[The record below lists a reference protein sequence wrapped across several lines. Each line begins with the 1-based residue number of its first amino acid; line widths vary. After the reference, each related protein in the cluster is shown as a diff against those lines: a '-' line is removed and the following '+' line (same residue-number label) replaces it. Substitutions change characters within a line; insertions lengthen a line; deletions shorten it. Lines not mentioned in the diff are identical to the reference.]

1 MMDAAEEL
9 KKALA
14 NYMKIRNRPDWP
26 EHGATH
32 RLVGLV
38 EENLPSLLAELE
50 ELRPMQF
57 NPEQRETSRHD
68 QMTLGQLVDELAKL
82 REIMPVVFDDGS
94 HPRTLNSYRGYY
106 AQLALSPGR
115 GVDPWSTAN
124 WHEFLSDA
132 EGAVFEGYK
141 GGNYR
146 MTRDTPLWCAGWGD
160 ATGVMIVGTKV
171 TGDGFVIETWKEE
184 EDQP

>member
-1 MMDAAEEL
+1 MDPIEEL

-14 NYMKIRNRPDWP
+14 NYMKIRNRPDWA

-38 EENLPSLLAELE
+38 EEHLPPLLAELE

-57 NPEQRETSRHD
+57 NPEQRDDSRHD
-68 QMTLGQLVDELAKL
+68 QMTLGQLIDELAKL
-82 REIMPVVFDDGS
+82 RELMPVVFDDGS
-94 HPRTLNSYRGYY
+94 CPRTLNSYRGYY
-106 AQLALSPGR
+106 DQLALSPDR

-132 EGAVFEGYK
+132 EGTVFEAYK

-160 ATGVMIVGTKV
+160 ATGVMIVGAKKIGGAFVLV
-171 TGDGFVIETWKEE
+171 TRH
-184 EDQP
+184 EDAE